1 MTKDFWDLVFE
12 QWLKGYFHPIT
23 KWEIWEPLIGKQ
35 FLTKTCNFVRS
46 TLRVCR
52 WSATDLDQVL
62 YLHGT
67 GTRSVIEHYVTPGDW
82 VGFTEAG
89 PLRGRLL
96 DDWACAY
103 IQHCYILVTMP
114 KDNHIFL
121 PNRTREINNVMQFT
135 LQYIYIYKHT
145 YILYIYTYIHSCI
158 IFGTG
163 QIHLPQNKHLKYP
176 ISTQRQTTLCTQLK
190 LRQSKWTI
198 YCSSF
203 PKVSQL
209 GPINDKRLLQ

>member
-1 MTKDFWDLVFE
+1 MDW
-12 QWLKGYFHPIT
+12 YCPIT
-23 KWEIWEPLIGKQ
+23 KWEIWEPLIGKL

-52 WSATDLDQVL
+52 WNATDLDQVL
-62 YLHGT
+62 YLHET

-103 IQHCYILVTMP
+103 IQHCHILVTMP
-114 KDNHIFL
+114 KNNHIFL

-135 LQYIYIYKHT
+135 LQYIYIYK
-145 YILYIYTYIHSCI
+145 YIYIYTFLYYFWHWPNS
-158 IFGTG
+158 FATK
-163 QIHLPQNKHLKYP
+163 QTPP
-176 ISTQRQTTLCTQLK
+176 ISNFHTTPDYVMYATETKAEQVNNLLLEFSQ
-190 LRQSKWTI
+190 
-198 YCSSF
+198 SF
-203 PKVSQL
+203 P
-209 GPINDKRLLQ
+209 IRTDKR